1 MPTSTTRPRD
11 RRPLVALVNPNTNR
25 RTTTMMAD
33 LARAE
38 LAAVGADVVEVTAAH
53 GPAMIV
59 EPDALVAAEA
69 AVLDVVREVVA
80 RDRPDAVVVAAIGDP
95 GRAALAAELDV
106 PVVGI
111 GQASVL
117 AAAAGGRRFGMVT
130 TTDRLAGALGDLVAA
145 HGCSAGFTGVELTRD
160 GPLELAADPEE
171 QYRQLLDAV
180 RAAERRGA
188 EAVIV
193 AGGPLSETARRLR
206 ETVAVTIVE
215 PVPAACG
222 LLRGLDA
229 VL

>member
-1 MPTSTTRPRD
+1 MSTPTTRPRD

-38 LAAVGADVVEVTAAH
+38 LAAGADVVEVTAAR

-59 EPDALVAAEA
+59 EPEALVAAEG
-69 AVLDVVREVVA
+69 AVLDAARDVVRRE
-80 RDRPDAVVVAAIGDP
+80 RPDAVVVAAIGDP
-95 GRAALAAELDV
+95 GRAALEAELDV

-130 TTDRLAGALGDLVAA
+130 TTDRLAGALVDLVAA

-160 GPLELAADPEE
+160 GPLELAADAEE
-171 QYRQLLDAV
+171 QYRQLLEAV
-180 RAAERRGA
+180 RACERRGA

-206 ETVAVTIVE
+206 ETVEVTIVE
-215 PVPAACG
+215 PVPAACALVRARVDG
-222 LLRGLDA
+222 

>member
-1 MPTSTTRPRD
+1 MSTPTTRPRD

-38 LAAVGADVVEVTAAH
+38 LAAGADVVEVTAAR

-59 EPDALVAAEA
+59 EPEALVAAEG
-69 AVLDVVREVVA
+69 AVLEAVRDVVRRE
-80 RDRPDAVVVAAIGDP
+80 RPDAVVVAAIGDP
-95 GRAALAAELDV
+95 GRAALEAELDV

-130 TTDRLAGALGDLVAA
+130 TTDRLAGALVDLVAA

-160 GPLELAADPEE
+160 GPLELAADAEE
-171 QYRQLLDAV
+171 QYRQLLEAV
-180 RAAERRGA
+180 RACERRGA

-206 ETVAVTIVE
+206 ETVEVTIVE
-215 PVPAACG
+215 PVPAACALVRTRVEG
-222 LLRGLDA
+222 

>member
-1 MPTSTTRPRD
+1 MSTPTTRPRD

-38 LAAVGADVVEVTAAH
+38 LAAGADVVEVTAAR

-59 EPDALVAAEA
+59 EPEALVAADG
-69 AVLDVVREVVA
+69 AVLDAARDVVRRE
-80 RDRPDAVVVAAIGDP
+80 RPDAVVVAAIGDP
-95 GRAALAAELDV
+95 GRAALEAELDV

-130 TTDRLAGALGDLVAA
+130 TTDRLAGALVDLVAA

-160 GPLELAADPEE
+160 GPLELAADAEE
-171 QYRQLLDAV
+171 QYRQLLEAV
-180 RAAERRGA
+180 RACERRGA

-206 ETVAVTIVE
+206 ETVEVTIVE
-215 PVPAACG
+215 PVPAACALVRARVDG
-222 LLRGLDA
+222 

>member
-1 MPTSTTRPRD
+1 MSTPTTRPRD

-38 LAAVGADVVEVTAAH
+38 LAAGADVVEVTAAR

-59 EPDALVAAEA
+59 EPEALVAAEG
-69 AVLDVVREVVA
+69 AVLEATRDVVRRE
-80 RDRPDAVVVAAIGDP
+80 RPDAVVVAAIGDP
-95 GRAALAAELDV
+95 GRAALEAELDV

-117 AAAAGGRRFGMVT
+117 AAATGGRRFGMVT
-130 TTDRLAGALGDLVAA
+130 TTDRLADALVDLVAA

-160 GPLELAADPEE
+160 GPLELAADAEE
-171 QYRQLLDAV
+171 QYRQLLEAV
-180 RAAERRGA
+180 RACERRGA

-206 ETVAVTIVE
+206 ETVEVTIVE
-215 PVPAACG
+215 PVPAACALVRTRVEG
-222 LLRGLDA
+222 

>member
-1 MPTSTTRPRD
+1 MSTPTTRPRD

-38 LAAVGADVVEVTAAH
+38 LAAGADVVEVTAAR

-59 EPDALVAAEA
+59 EPEALVAAEG
-69 AVLDVVREVVA
+69 AVLDAARDVVRRE
-80 RDRPDAVVVAAIGDP
+80 RPDAVVVAAIGDP
-95 GRAALAAELDV
+95 GRAALEAELDV

-130 TTDRLAGALGDLVAA
+130 TTDRLAGALVDLVAA

-160 GPLELAADPEE
+160 GPLELAADAEE
-171 QYRQLLDAV
+171 QYRQLLEAV
-180 RAAERRGA
+180 RACERRGA

-206 ETVAVTIVE
+206 ETVEVTIIE
-215 PVPAACG
+215 PVPAACALVRARVDG
-222 LLRGLDA
+222 